1 MKSRLIL
8 GGTFLLCLAL
18 ALNLMFG
25 WSALDQFYRDSSLA
39 RISLAGRELQARLA
53 AYLPP
58 EPEVT
63 DESSAFAESLKHL
76 REVSPSDGC
85 GAEGHAIRS
94 LMRRGLALLAA
105 QGSGI
110 TRANLNEPA
119 FKEGEWMSLSLAR
132 PDGRLIHTKE
142 GPAVTD
148 PGLAVRRDLS
158 WLRGKEPRGQIAS
171 RIENGRVLVAL
182 PAADAVGR
190 TLAYVLLDFPESFV
204 SKHIDSAR
212 RRNIWT
218 AFAIFLI
225 GSLIMTGL
233 LVRAADG
240 VLDLRSAQKKRI
252 SLIIFFVTVSS
263 QLACSGLQIL
273 VFTEFAWRNLRF
285 ETEMTSDLLR
295 DSLADVS
302 EGKAFH
308 NAYWLIDEALEHSP
322 HLTQIRL
329 QDPGGRL
336 IHLASREATEP
347 AQDGWIGELR
357 NVARTLV
364 NLDIFHQSTREFWN
378 EGQFKGWVCVIAKPP
393 SMYSSLLKVIA
404 DAFTVT
410 VISLLFLV
418 ELMVLFFELLFKK
431 ASLTNGMTT
440 SRPEIMRPAAFF
452 FVFGIDISVSFL
464 PLHMK
469 SLYEPI
475 LGFSKDFVLGLPI
488 SVEFIFVGL
497 SILLA
502 GVWVD
507 RRGWHEPFLAGLSLA
522 GGGVLYSWLAPDCL
536 HFIVSRAVAGAGY
549 GLSLMASQGFV
560 IHYSDRT
567 CKAHGLAQLFAGIYA
582 GSICGSAT
590 GAMLAERFGYVTV
603 FAVGAFVILATLG
616 YTVAF
621 MRGYMRAPLRV
632 PELPQVEERR
642 PRNSLLAF
650 LSDRT
655 VISLI
660 FFSSLPAAIGVVGFL
675 NYFSPIYLTNIGASQ
690 STIGRILM
698 IYGIS
703 LVYIGPC
710 ISRYVDA
717 SPDKR
722 LYVFT
727 GCLLGSMTFLIF
739 YIFEGILA
747 AILGVILLGLS
758 SSFVLASQSAYVLQL
773 PVTRHL
779 GEGKAI
785 GIFRSS
791 SRIGQALGPMVFG
804 AVMAGGNIQH
814 GIAFF
819 GLMYL
824 MTAFLFLLMNQ
835 RTARTAVLGEVG
847 GV

>member
-8 GGTFLLCLAL
+8 GGMFLLCLAL
-18 ALNLMFG
+18 ALNLVFS
-25 WSALDQFYRDSSLA
+25 WSALDQFYHDSSLA
-39 RISLAGRELQARLA
+39 RISLAGRELQSRLG

-58 EPEVT
+58 EPEVK
-63 DESSAFAESLKHL
+63 DETSAFAESLRSP
-76 REVSPSDGC
+76 REVSPPG
-85 GAEGHAIRS
+85 GHGRDEHEIRTLLHRS
-94 LMRRGLALLAA
+94 LALLEA
-105 QGSGI
+105 QGAGMPGADPDKPRAGEL
-110 TRANLNEPA
+110 TRI
-119 FKEGEWMSLSLAR
+119 SISIAR
-132 PDGRLIHTKE
+132 TDGRLIYTTR
-142 GPAVTD
+142 GRDGDDQCCVA
-148 PGLAVRRDLS
+148 RRTLS
-158 WLRGKEPRGQIAS
+158 WLRGKKPGAEPAS
-171 RIENGRVLVAL
+171 RIEDGQVLVSL
-182 PAADAVGR
+182 PVADSAGR
-190 TLAYVLLDFPESFV
+190 PLAHVLLAFPESFV
-204 SKHIDSAR
+204 SRHIDSAQ
-212 RRNIWT
+212 RRNLWT
-218 AFAIFLI
+218 AFAILLV
-225 GSLIMTGL
+225 GSLIMASL
-233 LVRAADG
+233 LGRAAEG

-252 SLIIFFVTVSS
+252 SLIIFLVTASS

-273 VFTEFAWRNLRF
+273 VFTEFAWRNLQF
-285 ETEMTSDLLR
+285 ETEMTSELLR
-295 DSLADVS
+295 DGLALGS
-302 EGKAFH
+302 EGNGFH
-308 NAYWLIDEALEHSP
+308 HAYRLIDETMERSP
-322 HLTQIRL
+322 QFTQIRL

-336 IHLASREATEP
+336 IHLASREAIEP
-347 AQDGWIGELR
+347 AEDGWVGELR
-357 NVARTLV
+357 NIGRTLV
-364 NLDIFHQSTREFWN
+364 NLDIFHQSTREVWKD
-378 EGQFKGWVCVIAKPP
+378 GQFKGCVSVIAKPP
-393 SMYSSLLKVIA
+393 CMYNRLLKVIA

-418 ELMVLFFELLFKK
+418 ELMVLFFELLIKK
-431 ASLTNGMTT
+431 ASVTNGKAP
-440 SRPEIMRPAAFF
+440 SRPEIMRPAAFL

-469 SLYEPI
+469 NLYEPM
-475 LGFSKDFVLGLPI
+475 LGFSRDFVLGLPI

-502 GVWVD
+502 GAWVD

-536 HFIVSRAVAGAGY
+536 HFIISRAVAGAGY

-560 IHYSDRT
+560 IHYSDRK

-603 FAVGAFVILATLG
+603 FAVGAFIILTTLG
-616 YTVAF
+616 YTMAF
-621 MRGYMRAPLRV
+621 MRGYMRAPLQAPAPPRV
-632 PELPQVEERR
+632 DERR

-675 NYFSPIYLTNIGASQ
+675 NYFSPIYLSSIGASQ

-727 GCLLGSMTFLIF
+727 GCLLGSMTFLVF
-739 YIFEGILA
+739 TIFEGIVA
-747 AILGVILLGLS
+747 AILGVLLLGLS

-835 RTARTAVLGEVG
+835 RAARTAVLGEIG